1 MLDKLLHIP
10 FSKGKSQGT
19 GSWDTSN
26 LFMGIFIIWGSWSA
40 VMGTSVLP
48 YYFILKDKASSQA
61 EPKLMASDSSLPP
74 QDESIKPK
82 SSKDVLH
89 DPNQKEKVTRARLH
103 HITISFFIALS
114 WCHEF
119 VNIVCLS
126 VVHEETSYARASNR
140 GGQTGHKTLLP
151 EKRHHEGRVQGDFGQ
166 SRSEGNCV
174 TLDVFF
180 CGSFSISTS
189 LYGVLRPK

>member
-1 MLDKLLHIP
+1 
-10 FSKGKSQGT
+10 
-19 GSWDTSN
+19 
-26 LFMGIFIIWGSWSA
+26 MGIFIIWGSWSA
-40 VMGTSVLP
+40 VMCTSVLL

-61 EPKLMASDSSLPP
+61 EPKLMASVSSLPP

-82 SSKDVLH
+82 SRKEVLH
-89 DPNQKEKVTRARLH
+89 DPKVTRARLH

-119 VNIVCLS
+119 VNLVCLS

-151 EKRHHEGRVQGDFGQ
+151 EKRHHEGRVQGDFGK

-174 TLDVFF
+174 TSDVFF
-180 CGSFSISTS
+180 CGCFSISTS
-189 LYGVLRPK
+189 LYVVLQPK